1 MRSNGV
7 NNVLI
12 IFFIIIF
19 TMTVSFPIFHMINAL
34 YAMRSDK
41 RKNKIIPVR
50 KRGISVLIPCY
61 NEESIIETTINA
73 MNNLTY
79 KNVEFVFIND
89 GSSDNTLMKIKD
101 TILLK
106 QIEKRCVLTKLEF
119 KPIKSMYEAV
129 ENPNIIVIDKF
140 NGGKADALN
149 AGIMLASHSIIVTLD
164 ADSMLDNSA
173 LDKINEAFHD
183 ENVIAAGGIVHVLQ
197 GRKWKKGSLVPTLKT
212 KLIVKLQ
219 ILEYFRGFFV
229 YKASLAKSNAL
240 SIISGAFGVFRK
252 DVLLQVNGY
261 RNTVGEDIDIT
272 LKVQNY
278 VKKHPNS
285 KILFLPD
292 AACYTEVP
300 ESWRDLY
307 KQRIRWQKAFTD
319 CLVLYKKEFLTTIFT
334 RKLSFFFLIDSFFVG
349 IVCSYI
355 FITSAIWI
363 LFNLHTFDLR
373 FILLYVILSSTCNLL
388 YNFAALYTASK
399 YNQIFPNV
407 NIHSIALTI
416 VLDLLFFRFLNILI
430 ICIGTVSYFIKRE
443 GWNKVARTGR
453 DYTFEQGN

>member
-1 MRSNGV
+1 M
-7 NNVLI
+7 
-12 IFFIIIF
+12 IIIF
-19 TMTVSFPIFHMINAL
+19 SIMLFSMTILFPIYHMINGL
-34 YAMRSDK
+34 FAMK
-41 RKNKIIPVR
+41 QYTRKKTPISER

-61 NEESIIETTINA
+61 NEATIIETTIES
-73 MNNLTY
+73 MKKLTY
-79 KNVEFVFIND
+79 KNVEFIFIND
-89 GSSDNTLMKIKD
+89 GSADHTLEKICES
-101 TILLK
+101 IQLK
-106 QIEKRCVLTKLEF
+106 QVDKRYLLTKLEF
-119 KPIKSMYEAV
+119 KPIKAIYEGIQHA
-129 ENPNIIVIDKF
+129 NFILIDKL

-149 AGIMLASHSIIVTLD
+149 AGIMLATHSIIVTLD
-164 ADSMLDNSA
+164 ADSILDNSA
-173 LDKINEAFHD
+173 LDRINDAFED
-183 ENVIAAGGIVHVLQ
+183 KEVIAAGGIVHVLQ
-197 GRKWKKGSLVPTLKT
+197 GRKWKNGTLFPTLKT

-219 ILEYFRGFFV
+219 ILEYFRGFFI
-229 YKASLAKSNAL
+229 YKSSLAKSNAL

-252 DVLLQVNGY
+252 DVLLHVNGY

-272 LKVQNY
+272 IKVQNY
-278 VKKHPNS
+278 LKQHPRS

-334 RKLSFFFLIDSFFVG
+334 RKLSFFFLIDSFFIG

-355 FITSAIWI
+355 FFTGVIWI
-363 LFNLHTFDLR
+363 LFNLNTFDSR
-373 FILLYVILSSTCNLL
+373 FILLYIILSSTCNLL
-388 YNFAALYTASK
+388 YNFVALYVASK
-399 YNQIFPNV
+399 YNQIFPRV

-416 VLDLLFFRFLNILI
+416 VLDLIFFRFLNILI

-453 DYTFEQGN
+453 DYSFEQGN